1 MCFRF
6 LLVYSYRSF
15 FSLSM
20 TKHFAHARADS
31 SFSLSKQHVLKAREL
46 KFIFL
51 KWRAD
56 LEDNSLLFF
65 GCEHDNMG
73 FNVTSGGSPKV
84 NKEQRAMQ
92 IEGEKVQN
100 YVENML
106 LNRCGRRFTLFLF
119 GFCPKNQMQTPH
131 SCRRIHLVF

>member
-6 LLVYSYRSF
+6 LFVYSYRSF

-31 SFSLSKQHVLKAREL
+31 SSSLSKQHGLKAREL

-51 KWRAD
+51 KWRTD
-56 LEDNSLLFF
+56 LVDNSLLFF
-65 GCEHDNMG
+65 TANMIICG

-92 IEGEKVQN
+92 IEGKKVQN

-119 GFCPKNQMQTPH
+119 GFYHKNQIQTPH
-131 SCRRIHLVF
+131 SCRRVHLVF